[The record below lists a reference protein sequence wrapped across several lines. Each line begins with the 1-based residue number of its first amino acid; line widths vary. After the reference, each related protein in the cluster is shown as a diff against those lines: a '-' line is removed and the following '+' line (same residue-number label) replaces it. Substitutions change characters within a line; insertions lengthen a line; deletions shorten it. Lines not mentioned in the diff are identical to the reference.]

1 MGDFLA
7 LRQDYDVVIQPEF
20 IQTLNT
26 NLNDK
31 KRPNSIHDLNLYG
44 IESYLLS
51 WINPWKLEMC
61 HFDLK
66 LMASL
71 RRHYPQTYQ
80 LISLKK
86 IRYIKKYLYYLL
98 YEFEK
103 IW

>member
-1 MGDFLA
+1 MKMGDFLA

-51 WINPWKLEMC
+51 
-61 HFDLK
+61 
-66 LMASL
+66 
-71 RRHYPQTYQ
+71 
-80 LISLKK
+80 
-86 IRYIKKYLYYLL
+86 
-98 YEFEK
+98 
-103 IW
+103 